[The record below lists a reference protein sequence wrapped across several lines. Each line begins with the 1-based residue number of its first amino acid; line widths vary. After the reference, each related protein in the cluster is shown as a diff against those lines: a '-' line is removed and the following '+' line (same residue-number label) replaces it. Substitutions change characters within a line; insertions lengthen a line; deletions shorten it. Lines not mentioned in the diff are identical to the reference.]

1 MATKNTFKEVKIEAN
16 SRLHLGFIS
25 LNSSTPFT
33 YGGVGISI
41 SGQATIVNIKKSKKF
56 ESNLPKNITDKILNF
71 LRSKKLHT
79 MIKIDCIHSPEKHI
93 GLGSGTQL
101 ILSVEELITEFY
113 KLDINPNIFNR
124 KFRSGI
130 GMNSYT
136 KGGFIVDAPKNNLSQ
151 SEIIFQTKFPL
162 EWKAILLFDNKKK
175 GLHGKSE
182 KNFFA
187 STRSHNLRK
196 NLSDITLNELIPS
209 VIYKDFRI
217 FAKSL
222 TKFQNLNAM
231 FYSKVQK
238 SLYLSNDINKII
250 NQISKQFIV
259 GCGQSS
265 WGPTSYMFVDSKND
279 LNEIL
284 PILDKAIS
292 MYNNLSYEVVSA
304 KNKARKLIY
313 T

>member
-1 MATKNTFKEVKIEAN
+1 
-16 SRLHLGFIS
+16 
-25 LNSSTPFT
+25 
-33 YGGVGISI
+33 
-41 SGQATIVNIKKSKKF
+41 
-56 ESNLPKNITDKILNF
+56 
-71 LRSKKLHT
+71 
-79 MIKIDCIHSPEKHI
+79 MIKIDCMHCPENHI

-113 KLDINPNIFNR
+113 KLDISPNIFNR

-130 GMNSYT
+130 GMNSYI
-136 KGGFIVDAPKNNLSQ
+136 KGGFIVDAPKNSLSQ

-187 STRSHNLRK
+187 STSSHNLRK

-222 TKFQNLNAM
+222 TKFQKLNAM

-250 NQISKQFIV
+250 NQISKRFIV

>member
-1 MATKNTFKEVKIEAN
+1 MVTKNTFKQLKIESN

-25 LNSSTPFT
+25 LNTSSPYT
-33 YGGVGISI
+33 YGGVGVSI
-41 SGQATIVNIKKSKKF
+41 SGQPTIINIKKSKKF
-56 ESNLPKNITDKILNF
+56 ESNLPRNITNSILNF

-79 MIKIDCIHSPEKHI
+79 MIKIDCMHCPENHI

-101 ILSVEELITEFY
+101 MLSVEELITKFY
-113 KLDINPNIFNR
+113 KLDMNSNIFNR

-130 GMNSYT
+130 GVNSYK
-136 KGGFIVDAPKNNLSQ
+136 KGGFIIDAPKNNLSQ

-187 STRSHNLRK
+187 STSSHELRK
-196 NLSDITLNELIPS
+196 KLSDITLNELIPS

-222 TKFQNLNAM
+222 TKFQKLNAM

-238 SLYLSNDINKII
+238 SVYLSNDINKII
-250 NQISKQFIV
+250 NQISKRFIV